1 MSENYK
7 KTWKYLNYIEH
18 LLNLSSVITGCISVS
33 AFAALIWF
41 PVSIISSVVRIKLFA
56 ITTGIKKY

>member
-33 AFAALIWF
+33 AFAALICF